1 MNADAA
7 PTYASVSREVSSR
20 WVFATAFLAI
30 FSLTYCR
37 SSVAFNQVH
46 AATRYGEYFN
56 SFGSLPGT
64 VIIQLLAI
72 LVGIYLV
79 ELVGYR
85 VMLIAGATIQAAA
98 MILELSL
105 PVVFTIAGEL
115 PTWLG
120 MVLAQY
126 LLTASGGVNLA
137 LAYLLVSTLWT
148 WDPFHAWGRLFAA
161 APLAVFL
168 NNFFNSAA
176 GQNEYLAICLGLIA
190 TAAYGGS
197 VMYIQF
203 RKIEIEVEDAP
214 IVEELSSLLNT
225 KFLFLA
231 SLAALTWVAC
241 SLDLFS
247 YSQVKLSDSIT
258 PEFLGRSV
266 QIIGPTFIATVLL
279 LGHLRKLV
287 SDYDLILTGAV
298 CCLIGTIKLAT
309 ATSETDFFRAWLFLT
324 VGGALSKPLL
334 MSWATTWMGNGTR
347 LYIGALLAFT
357 STCLATIHVGL
368 PMLGFEKS
376 VESFQVHCW
385 ISATLATI
393 LVAIYAGI
401 IFTKKEGMI
410 YRFFTHLHWPRNK
423 TLSNLLGWSM
433 FGVLTSI
440 ASPPAAED
448 WQQLIGQYI
457 LKFVYSYVFG
467 PFWSDFWLVALA
479 ANLLA
484 IYISTVILMRR
495 TAEIALAKQAFTAL
509 FFLSMFAIW
518 LESWMTVDGLAWNF
532 FTAYF
537 QLSIFFFVDIA
548 ATLGWLWALQKVHTR
563 LNEL

>member
-1 MNADAA
+1 MNTDAA
-7 PTYASVSREVSSR
+7 ALTYASVSREVSSR
-20 WVFATAFLAI
+20 WVFTTAFLAI

-37 SSVAFNQVH
+37 SAVAFNHIQ

-56 SFGSLPGT
+56 AFGSMPGT

-85 VMLIAGATIQAAA
+85 TMLIAGATIQAAA
-98 MILELSL
+98 MILQLSL

-120 MVLAQY
+120 MALVQY
-126 LLTASGGVNLA
+126 LQTASGGLNLA

-161 APLAVFL
+161 APLAVWVS
-168 NNFFNSAA
+168 NAA
-176 GQNEYLAICLGLIA
+176 SGQNESVSIWLGLTA
-190 TAAYGGS
+190 TAAYAGS

-214 IVEELSSLLNT
+214 IVAKLSSLLDT
-225 KFLFLA
+225 RFLCLG

-247 YSQVKLSDSIT
+247 YSRVAISDSVT

-287 SDYDLILTGAV
+287 SDYDLILAGAV
-298 CCLIGTIKLAT
+298 CCLIGSIKLGT
-309 ATSETDFFRAWLFLT
+309 STSETDFFRAWLFLT

-357 STCLATIHVGL
+357 SACSAMISVGL
-368 PMLGFEKS
+368 PMMGFEKS
-376 VESFQVHCW
+376 LESFQVHCW
-385 ISATLATI
+385 IGGTLSAILA
-393 LVAIYAGI
+393 AIYSGI
-401 IFTKKEGMI
+401 IFTKQEGMI
-410 YRFFTHLHWPRNK
+410 YRFFTHLHWPANK
-423 TLSNLLGWSM
+423 TLANIIGWSM

-467 PFWSDFWLVALA
+467 PFWSSFWVLSLM

-484 IYISTVILMRR
+484 IYISSVILMRR
-495 TAEIALAKQAFTAL
+495 TDEISLAKQAFTGL
-509 FFLSMFAIW
+509 FFMAMFAIW
-518 LESWMTVDGLAWNF
+518 LEPWMTVEGVALNVL
-532 FTAYF
+532 TAYF
-537 QLSIFFFVDIA
+537 QVSVFFFVDIA
-548 ATLGWLWALQKVHTR
+548 ATLGWLWALSKVHSR